1 MNEKDFSSI
10 FQSAVVISPRTLC
23 KKLFYRAPAAQ
34 KWNKRQYKTRK
45 RKKKKELQ
53 VLFSSSLYRSDLT
66 GVCRSITNRFWP
78 PTLSLLPPDVAMT
91 CLVQVLWH
99 DTLAKN
105 HSFLIW
111 IVTCGMLDQ
120 VRMLSFPF
128 WSWAAHDVA
137 HVHMFIGVRLVYFLI
152 TRWRDFFRYA
162 KCNMNWPR
170 KKRAP
175 V

>member
-78 PTLSLLPPDVAMT
+78 PALSLLPPDVAMT

-99 DTLAKN
+99 DTLAQE
-105 HSFLIW
+105 SQFLNMDSYVW
-111 IVTCGMLDQ
+111 HARSSTYVVLSLLVMGGPWCG
-120 VRMLSFPF
+120 PCP
-128 WSWAAHDVA
+128 
-137 HVHMFIGVRLVYFLI
+137 HVHRRPSCLLSHHALK
-152 TRWRDFFRYA
+152 RFF
-162 KCNMNWPR
+162 
-170 KKRAP
+170 
-175 V
+175 